1 MSLQLASNKNETK
14 NDPEF
19 EWLLCLS
26 STLQACQRLQ
36 VRGRGQ
42 LETFTAT
49 RPIPGMTKHS
59 SNLKRLLFLTSELQP
74 SHLRQPHAV
83 REALRPQVF
92 RMTKTENCLAESE
105 LCPVLGPA
113 MS

>member
-1 MSLQLASNKNETK
+1 MLLSLQLVSNKTK

-26 STLQACQRLQ
+26 STLQACRRLQ
-36 VRGRGQ
+36 VRGQAGA
-42 LETFTAT
+42 FTAT
-49 RPIPGMTKHS
+49 RPIPAMTKHS
-59 SNLKRLLFLTSELQP
+59 SNVERLLFLTSELQA
-74 SHLRQPHAV
+74 SHLRQPREV

-92 RMTKTENCLAESE
+92 RMTKTENCLAESD
-105 LCPVLGPA
+105 LPPVLGSA

>member
-1 MSLQLASNKNETK
+1 LSLQLAPNKTK
-14 NDPEF
+14 NDLEF
-19 EWLLCLS
+19 DWLLCLS
-26 STLQACQRLQ
+26 STLQACRRLQ

-49 RPIPGMTKHS
+49 RPIPGITKHS
-59 SNLKRLLFLTSELQP
+59 SNLKRLLFLTSELQA
-74 SHLRQPHAV
+74 SHLRQPREV
-83 REALRPQVF
+83 RDALRPQVF

-105 LCPVLGPA
+105 LYPVLGPA

>member
-1 MSLQLASNKNETK
+1 LSLQLASNKNETK

-19 EWLLCLS
+19 KWLLCLS
-26 STLQACQRLQ
+26 STLQACRRLQ

-59 SNLKRLLFLTSELQP
+59 SNLKRLLFLTSELQA
-74 SHLRQPHAV
+74 SHLRQPREV

-92 RMTKTENCLAESE
+92 RMTKTENCLAESD
-105 LCPVLGPA
+105 LCSVLGPA

>member
-1 MSLQLASNKNETK
+1 MSLQLVSNPTK

-19 EWLLCLS
+19 EWLLCRS
-26 STLQACQRLQ
+26 GPVQACQRLQ
-36 VRGRGQ
+36 VRGQ
-42 LETFTAT
+42 VETFTAT

-59 SNLKRLLFLTSELQP
+59 SNLKRLLFLTSELQA

-83 REALRPQVF
+83 REAQRPQVF

-105 LCPVLGPA
+105 LCLVLGPA

>member
-1 MSLQLASNKNETK
+1 MSLQLASNKTK

-26 STLQACQRLQ
+26 STLQACRRLQ

-42 LETFTAT
+42 VETFTAT

-59 SNLKRLLFLTSELQP
+59 SNLKRLLFLTSELQA
-74 SHLRQPHAV
+74 SHLRQPREV
-83 REALRPQVF
+83 RDALRPQVF
-92 RMTKTENCLAESE
+92 RMTKAENCLAESE
-105 LCPVLGPA
+105 LCPVLGSD

>member
-1 MSLQLASNKNETK
+1 LSLQLASNKTK

-26 STLQACQRLQ
+26 STLQACRRLK
-36 VRGRGQ
+36 VRSRGQ

-59 SNLKRLLFLTSELQP
+59 SNLKRLLFLTSELQA
-74 SHLRQPHAV
+74 SHLRQPREV
-83 REALRPQVF
+83 RDALRPQVF
-92 RMTKTENCLAESE
+92 RMTKGENSLAESE

>member
-26 STLQACQRLQ
+26 STLQACRRLQ
-36 VRGRGQ
+36 VRGQAGA
-42 LETFTAT
+42 FTAT
-49 RPIPGMTKHS
+49 RPIPAMTKHS
-59 SNLKRLLFLTSELQP
+59 SNVERLLFLTSELQA
-74 SHLRQPHAV
+74 SHLRQPREV

-92 RMTKTENCLAESE
+92 RMTKTENCLAESD
-105 LCPVLGPA
+105 LPPVLGPVL
-113 MS
+113 S